1 MRRKDREVT
10 DRNEIIEI
18 MRRCDVCRLA
28 IHDEGYPY
36 IVPLNFGLLV
46 DEESMT
52 LVFHSA
58 LEGTKLDLLKIDN
71 RVSFEMDCQ
80 HQLQY
85 FEEKGYCTMAYESVI
100 GRGRITFLE
109 GEEKIRCLQ
118 AIMEQ
123 YHHRKDVYFNPATV
137 ERTAVYVLQVES
149 VTGKRKLPK

>member
-85 FEEKGYCTMAYESVI
+85 FEEKGVCTMAYESVI

-123 YHHRKDVYFNPATV
+123 YHHQKNVYFNPATV

>member
-1 MRRKDREVT
+1 MRREDREVT
-10 DRNEIIEI
+10 ERNEIIEI

-85 FEEKGYCTMAYESVI
+85 FEEKGICTMAYESVI
-100 GRGRITFLE
+100 GRGRITFLK
-109 GEEKIRCLQ
+109 GEEKFGCLQ

>member
-28 IHDEGYPY
+28 IHDEEYPY

-46 DEESMT
+46 EEEKIM

-58 LEGTKLDLLKIDN
+58 LEGTKLDLLKLDN

-85 FEEKGYCTMAYESVI
+85 FEEKGICTMAYESVI

-109 GEEKIRCLQ
+109 GEDKFGSLQ

>member
-1 MRRKDREVT
+1 MRREDREVT

-28 IHDEGYPY
+28 IHDEEYPY

-46 DEESMT
+46 DEDSMT

-85 FEEKGYCTMAYESVI
+85 FEEKGICTMAYESVI

-109 GEEKIRCLQ
+109 GEEKFGCLQ

>member
-85 FEEKGYCTMAYESVI
+85 FEEKGVCTMAYESVI

-123 YHHRKDVYFNPATV
+123 YHHQKDVYFNPATV
-137 ERTAVYVLQVES
+137 ERTTVYVLQVES